1 MSAQQEIERLSA
13 RLANVMAGTRLRWAT
28 AESCTGGQLAALMA
42 RDSALGSHLE
52 RGFIVYSMEAKSELL
67 GVDRSDAKRCD
78 AVNPDVAEA
87 MASGALAQSHADF
100 SIALTGFCGP
110 QQAGEEVGLVYLACA
125 ARAGRRVVQECHFGD
140 IGRGAVL
147 DHAVAAALALMSEAV
162 EAQRTTPV
170 LFAVHRTLRM

>member
-1 MSAQQEIERLSA
+1 MSAQREIERLSA
-13 RLANVMAGTRLRWAT
+13 RLAQALAGTQLRWST

-52 RGFIVYSMEAKSELL
+52 RGFIAYSMDAKCELL
-67 GVDRSDAKRCD
+67 GVDRSDVTRCE
-78 AVNPDVAEA
+78 AVNPEVAEA
-87 MASGALAQSHADF
+87 MAAGALAQSQADL

-110 QQAGEEVGLVYLACA
+110 QQASEEVGLVYLACA

-140 IGRGAVL
+140 IGRGGVL

-162 EAQRTTPV
+162 EAERTTPV
-170 LFAVHRTLRM
+170 LAAAQRRAWV